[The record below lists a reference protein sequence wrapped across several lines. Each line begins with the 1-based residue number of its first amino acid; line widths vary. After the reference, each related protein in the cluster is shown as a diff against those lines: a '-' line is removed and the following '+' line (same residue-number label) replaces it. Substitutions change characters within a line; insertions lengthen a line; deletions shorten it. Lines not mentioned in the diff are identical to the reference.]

1 MFTLHNGDCLEYMK
15 SLQPASDLCIV
26 TDPPYNTSV
35 YFGDKQGWNEYRAW
49 LKDVLAEFERITNNI
64 FVFHSP
70 KVLPQIAD
78 LFDGYDSFAAVR
90 NFAVMGY
97 GKIPN
102 AWDIAFYKCD
112 SFSGSG
118 RNWAL
123 SNTAGML
130 KDRVDHPTQKTE
142 GLMNYVISLYS
153 CPIVF
158 DPFMGSGTTGVSSLK
173 LGRQFIGCELEPK
186 YFQMASK
193 RIKQAALSP
202 SFFTPSNN
210 RLHPDV
216 GDSPAQQALFTPEAD
231 TAEGKS
237 PKPAPR
243 R

>member
-15 SLQPASDLCIV
+15 SLQPNGDMCIV

-35 YFGDKQGWNEYRAW
+35 YFGDKQGWNEYREW
-49 LKDVLAEFERITNNI
+49 LKIVLNEFERLSQNI

-90 NFAVMGY
+90 NFAMMGY

-102 AWDIAFYKCD
+102 AWDIGFYKCD

-130 KDRVDHPTQKTE
+130 SDRVDHPTQKTE
-142 GLMNYVISLYS
+142 GLMSFILSLYTS
-153 CPIVF
+153 PIVF
-158 DPFMGSGTTGVSSLK
+158 DPFMGSGTTGVSSVK
-173 LGRQFIGCELEPK
+173 LGKQFIGCELEQK
-186 YFQMASK
+186 YYSIAEK
-193 RIKQAALSP
+193 RIKSAALQP
-202 SFFTPSNN
+202 GLFTPSNTASSG
-210 RLHPDV
+210 RL
-216 GDSPAQQALFTPEAD
+216 DSSAQQALFSAGEVLPA
-231 TAEGKS
+231 KS
-237 PKPAPR
+237 RGATR
-243 R
+243 RR

>member
-15 SLQPASDLCIV
+15 ALQPNGDMCIV

-35 YFGDKQGWNEYRAW
+35 YFGDKQGWQDYRAW

-97 GKIPN
+97 GKVPN

-112 SFSGSG
+112 SFSGTG

-193 RIKQAALSP
+193 RIKQAAQSP
-202 SFFTPSNN
+202 SFLTPSNTACTG
-210 RLHPDV
+210 RL
-216 GDSPAQQALFTPEAD
+216 DSSATQSSFTVEGIPPAKARGA
-231 TAEGKS
+231 K
-237 PKPAPR
+237 R
-243 R
+243 RQ